1 MKPFLRFFLG
11 SALAL
16 LASVAAYAAPVMIP
30 SAVSAAA
37 ASAAPGDTIT
47 ISVAATNAG
56 AATTAD
62 DMGAGGTVTGTVVF
76 THRVTGATISTGS
89 VSFSTTAIVAGAGG
103 SGSFTRT
110 FTVPTISS
118 QAGSYNATVTLTAA
132 SSGTASGSFSS
143 TSVLTVT
150 GTPDLDITG
159 LTYPAG
165 TAYRGGD
172 VIPMTLS
179 YTNRTSSN
187 GANNVPYVSS
197 TNGNASFFRIEV
209 ILSSNPTFGDADDFL
224 LTLHDITASSG
235 SPLNANN
242 SNTTISWNQILP
254 GNFAGSYYVMAKI
267 DTQAGIT
274 ETVDRK

>member
-1 MKPFLRFFLG
+1 MKPFFRIFLG
-11 SALAL
+11 SVLAL
-16 LASVAAYAAPVMIP
+16 LAGTAVHAAPVIIP
-30 SAVSAAA
+30 SGVTATA
-37 ASAAPGDTIT
+37 ASAAPGEAIT
-47 ISVAATNAG
+47 ISVLARNAG

-62 DMGAGGTVTGTVVF
+62 DLGAGGTVTGTVVF

-89 VSFSTTAIVAGAGG
+89 VTFSTTAIVAGAGG
-103 SGSFTRT
+103 SGTFTRT
-110 FTVPTISS
+110 FSIPTVTS
-118 QAGSYNATVTLTAA
+118 QAGAYDANVTLTAA
-132 SSGTASGSFSS
+132 SSGTASGSFTS

-150 GTPDLDITG
+150 GKPDLDITA

-187 GANNVPYVSS
+187 GSNNVPYVSS

-224 LTLHDITASSG
+224 LTSHDVTASSG

-242 SNTTISWNQILP
+242 TSTTISWNQILP
-254 GNFAGSYYVMAKI
+254 RQLRRHLLRDGQNRYR
-267 DTQAGIT
+267 QR
-274 ETVDRK
+274 DR